1 MNDSTGHNS
10 YIGFLFFEFL
20 VNNAI
25 VNVFVDLMTKNV
37 MVDPLEVHTKSK
49 WKRIVLSRA
58 IYYCVCVCMCVKFQ
72 QCTSTTQASQ
82 AVAQAMFQ
90 ESSPSTRVMNC
101 YLHSTGKLTCR
112 CGPQCVMATTLFCI

>member
-49 WKRIVLSRA
+49 WKDSVVWNYLLL
-58 IYYCVCVCMCVKFQ
+58 CMCLYV
-72 QCTSTTQASQ
+72 C
-82 AVAQAMFQ
+82 
-90 ESSPSTRVMNC
+90 
-101 YLHSTGKLTCR
+101 
-112 CGPQCVMATTLFCI
+112 